1 MFTGFLKVGDVEII
15 NDARA
20 KGYAETAECPLSWHQ
35 CDCEGLAD
43 ATGPGAFVHA
53 NVHDAPWYDPRN
65 PESERFY
72 GVTGL
77 AFRDLASSTLQR
89 DVVEGITNGGVA
101 GQSRY
106 AGKTVR
112 VRAFLSA
119 DGMDALEYGM
129 SWIKAALANRRCAQ
143 HDYSC
148 GGTEAEFFVDCPP
161 ARRIVPGFSEW
172 ETQLTNLATNP
183 SFEATAGTVEV
194 YRNLATNPSFETASG
209 VVEVR
214 RNTHRDPRATSNSG
228 FSGSAGPGGSVT
240 VSANTGSGLSS
251 PAVDTYVRGVV
262 ATAGSLGDIR
272 LTYSTDLPGVPQTT
286 FAVYARTS
294 GPVTSWSM
302 GFTFYDAT
310 GAVVGTYDLS
320 YADLGS
326 PIGAGVWSRL
336 AAPLGSVPANAVRA
350 DVGVRPVGAGRAV
363 GTTVDITAII
373 TEANESAD
381 ALRPYFDGATASTS
395 PDFTIGWAGAA
406 NNSASVMLGVGAA
419 SVSGATTSVRSSE
432 WSASGSQS
440 LRVIPSKSAADP
452 AFPNAA
458 TVYTVT
464 EAGRMTVLATA
475 RLAAAQVLPVS
486 NGRRII
492 AHTGTAIKASSSAA
506 PNAAGV
512 YPLRLTFDAAVGDT
526 IRLTSGGIPGSGDV
540 WWDDLLIIKGDY
552 LGTYFD
558 GGTTVTDPDLTAS
571 WAGVANASASTMTAP
586 STPGAVSA
594 NTGNHVVY
602 SSKRWAKSGARSVR
616 ITPVASTPEPGGVH
630 ALTFAAGDV
639 GKTFTAIATIH
650 LDAPLT
656 GTLLPQSRRIALIDQ
671 DDYLFLSDAAP
682 NVAGDTTL
690 RLVFA
695 VTASGQT
702 LNLIGG
708 SAAGGGDV
716 WWDDLLVVEGSY
728 DGSYF
733 DGDTPDSNGGLIG
746 YAWTG
751 AADASTSVMQT
762 RYIYSRPQ
770 TDAEYFPEVDAV
782 TRVLHGVSAISGPLE
797 VETVQSSDGRH
808 WGREVE
814 FTLYS
819 EQPGIY
825 SKPRSLGT
833 LVSIGEVVDDVVR
846 NLVPYPSAEL
856 SQNKVIVAY
865 NHVTNPSL
873 EVADV
878 NWSGGSFSGSDT
890 PGSPAIGAISRG
902 VVRGARAYAGEASY
916 LTRWLGDGK
925 TVGSGRRE
933 LGVEYEQRSMPG
945 LAVGDRVT
953 VTVWGALVVQSGTPI
968 TAAETLS
975 ASFQWVDAN
984 GKAIDGASLGTATG
998 EERGGKVFSLSKL
1011 VVPAGTTGLRIHLS
1025 TNSMDVYSSPN
1036 AAVNRDIRVY
1046 ADAAG
1051 VIEEI

>member
-53 NVHDAPWYDPRN
+53 DVGDAPWYDPRN
-65 PESERFY
+65 PESKRFY

-106 AGKTVR
+106 AGKTIR
-112 VRAFLSA
+112 VRAWLSA

-129 SWIKAALANRRCAQ
+129 GWIKAALANRRCAQ

-161 ARRIVPGFSEW
+161 ARAIVPDYTEW
-172 ETQLTNLATNP
+172 VLAGTNLATNP
-183 SFEATAGTVEV
+183 SFEVDAGIPAGATRSTEWSRYGSSSLAVPYPATGLAIEPLETSVGLTDLSPSGLKGDLVEAEQPGL
-194 YRNLATNPSFETASG
+194 YPIPEQSRLDETGDVG
-209 VVEVR
+209 VFTLEGGEPGPVPLNFVPLVEIADQ
-214 RNTHRDPRATSNSG
+214 TLIITPRNSG
-228 FSGSAGPGGSVT
+228 QQ
-240 VSANTGSGLSS
+240 
-251 PAVDTYVRGVV
+251 VRIDGVVV
-262 ATAGSLGDIR
+262 ATTTA
-272 LTYSTDLPGVPQTT
+272 GVP
-286 FAVYARTS
+286 FRYS
-294 GPVTSWSM
+294 G
-302 GFTFYDAT
+302 T
-310 GAVVGTYDLS
+310 GAVEISSGRWDGMLLAGPDYS
-320 YADLGS
+320 
-326 PIGAGVWSRL
+326 GA
-336 AAPLGSVPANAVRA
+336 
-350 DVGVRPVGAGRAV
+350 
-363 GTTVDITAII
+363 
-373 TEANESAD
+373 
-381 ALRPYFDGATASTS
+381 YFDGSMPGDPTNRFLWTGEPNASTS
-395 PDFTIGWAGAA
+395 TW
-406 NNSASVMLGVGAA
+406 
-419 SVSGATTSVRSSE
+419 
-432 WSASGSQS
+432 
-440 LRVIPSKSAADP
+440 
-452 AFPNAA
+452 
-458 TVYTVT
+458 
-464 EAGRMTVLATA
+464 
-475 RLAAAQVLPVS
+475 
-486 NGRRII
+486 
-492 AHTGTAIKASSSAA
+492 
-506 PNAAGV
+506 
-512 YPLRLTFDAAVGDT
+512 
-526 IRLTSGGIPGSGDV
+526 
-540 WWDDLLIIKGDY
+540 
-552 LGTYFD
+552 
-558 GGTTVTDPDLTAS
+558 
-571 WAGVANASASTMTAP
+571 
-586 STPGAVSA
+586 
-594 NTGNHVVY
+594 
-602 SSKRWAKSGARSVR
+602 
-616 ITPVASTPEPGGVH
+616 
-630 ALTFAAGDV
+630 
-639 GKTFTAIATIH
+639 
-650 LDAPLT
+650 
-656 GTLLPQSRRIALIDQ
+656 
-671 DDYLFLSDAAP
+671 
-682 NVAGDTTL
+682 
-690 RLVFA
+690 
-695 VTASGQT
+695 
-702 LNLIGG
+702 
-708 SAAGGGDV
+708 
-716 WWDDLLVVEGSY
+716 
-728 DGSYF
+728 
-733 DGDTPDSNGGLIG
+733 
-746 YAWTG
+746 
-751 AADASTSVMQT
+751 QT
-762 RYIYSRPQ
+762 RRYSTRPE
-770 TDAEYFPEVDAV
+770 TDEEYFPRVDAV

-878 NWSGGSFSGSDT
+878 NWVGGAFSGGDT

-933 LGVEYEQRSMPG
+933 MGVEYEQRSMPG
-945 LAVGDRVT
+945 LAAGDRVT

-984 GKAIDGASLGTATG
+984 GNTIDGASLGTATG
-998 EERGGKVFSLSKL
+998 EERGGKVFSLSGL
-1011 VVPAGTTGLRIHLS
+1011 VVPAGTTGIRIHLS

>member
-20 KGYAETAECPLSWHQ
+20 KGYAETANCPLSWHQ
-35 CDCEGLAD
+35 SDCEGLAD
-43 ATGPGAFVHA
+43 ATGPGAFMHSSVHE
-53 NVHDAPWYDPRN
+53 APWYDPRN

-89 DVVEGITNGGVA
+89 DVIEGITNGGVA
-101 GQSRY
+101 GQPRY
-106 AGKTVR
+106 AGKTMR

-119 DGMDALEYGM
+119 DGEDALEYGM
-129 SWIKAALANRRCAQ
+129 SWLKAAIASRRCSQ
-143 HDYSC
+143 HGISC
-148 GGTEAEFFVDCPP
+148 DGTDMQFFNSCPP
-161 ARRIVPGFSEW
+161 GRRIVPGFSEW

-209 VVEVR
+209 AVVEVR
-214 RNTHRDPRATSNSG
+214 RNTHRDPRATSASG
-228 FSGSAGPGGSVT
+228 FSGGAGTGGSVT
-240 VSANTGSGLSS
+240 VSAQTGSGLSS

-262 ATAGSLGDIR
+262 ATAGSGDVR

-302 GFTFYDAT
+302 DFTFYDAG
-310 GAVVGTYDLS
+310 GAVVGASNLS
-320 YADLGS
+320 YVDLGS

-336 AAPLGSVPANAVRA
+336 AAPLSSVPANAVRA
-350 DVGVRPVGAGRAV
+350 NVTVRPVGAGRAV

-406 NNSASVMLGVGAA
+406 NNSASVMSGIGAA
-419 SVSGATTSVRSSE
+419 SVSGATTSVQSSE
-432 WSASGSQS
+432 WSASGGRS
-440 LRVIPSKSAADP
+440 LRVIPSKSAAVP

-475 RLAAAQVLPVS
+475 RLAAAQVAPTS

-526 IRLTSGGIPGSGDV
+526 IRLTSGGRPGGGDV
-540 WWDDLLIIKGDY
+540 WWDNLLIIKGDY
-552 LGTYFD
+552 PGAYFD

-571 WAGVANASASTMTAP
+571 WVGVANASASTMTAP
-586 STPGAVSA
+586 STPGAVSD
-594 NTGNHVVY
+594 NTGNRVVY
-602 SSKRWAKSGARSVR
+602 SSRRWAKSGARSVR
-616 ITPVASTPEPGGVH
+616 ITPVASTPEPGGVR

-656 GTLLPQSRRIALIDQ
+656 GTLLPQSRCIALIDQ
-671 DDYLFLSDAAP
+671 DDYPFLSDAAP

-690 RLVFA
+690 RLVFT

-733 DGDTPDSNGGLIG
+733 DGDTPDSDGGLIG

-873 EVADV
+873 EVADTG
-878 NWSGGSFSGSDT
+878 WTGASFSGSDT
-890 PGSPAIGAISRG
+890 QGSPAIGAISRG
-902 VVRGARAYAGEASY
+902 VVRGARAYAGDASY

-925 TVGSGRRE
+925 TIGSGRRE

-945 LAVGDRVT
+945 LAAGDRVT

-984 GKAIDGASLGTATG
+984 GEAIDGASLGTATG